1 MIDKITPEKFQQ
13 MVEDPTVDDETLSQ
27 YLELNSEESDAF
39 SPKIRF
45 NSNLVEIERADIRKP
60 NVDINEISRKYRQR
74 KYRQKIEE
82 GFKGIR
88 FVSEGD
94 SWFQFPFLLKDVID
108 QLSDDYAI
116 FSLDAGGDTLNN
128 IVNNNEINSAIEA
141 ENPDGF
147 LISAGGND
155 LFGKDS
161 QGKFNIVNI
170 VKKFDGT
177 LQPKDYLNSEF
188 DKDLEKIIELFK
200 RLFTDLTT
208 RFPALVI
215 FCHGYDHPIPKN
227 LSVFGRPMKN
237 ELNIVDPALQEAIV
251 REIIDHANNALSVLA
266 ASFQNVHYVDC
277 RGVVGR
283 ERWFD
288 ELHPRNNGFEDVAD
302 QFRSVIHQKLPSR
315 VN

>member
-1 MIDKITPEKFQQ
+1 MIDKITPEQFQQ

-27 YLELNSEESDAF
+27 YLELNPEESDAF
-39 SPKIRF
+39 SPKIRL
-45 NSNLVEIERADIRKP
+45 NSDLVEIERADISKP

-74 KYRQKIEE
+74 KYRQKIEG
-82 GFKGIR
+82 GFKGLR

-128 IVNNNEINSAIEA
+128 IVNNNEINPAIEA

-170 VKKFDGT
+170 VKRFDGT

-188 DKDLEKIIELFK
+188 DQDLEKIIGLFK

-215 FCHGYDHPIPKN
+215 FCHGYDYPIPKN
-227 LSVFGRPMKN
+227 LSIFGRPMKN

-251 REIIDHANNALSVLA
+251 REIIDHANNVLSVLA
-266 ASFQNVHYVDC
+266 ASFQNVHYVNC

-288 ELHPRNNGFEDVAD
+288 ELHPRNNGFEDVAA
-302 QFRSVIHQKLPSR
+302 QFRSVINQKLPSR